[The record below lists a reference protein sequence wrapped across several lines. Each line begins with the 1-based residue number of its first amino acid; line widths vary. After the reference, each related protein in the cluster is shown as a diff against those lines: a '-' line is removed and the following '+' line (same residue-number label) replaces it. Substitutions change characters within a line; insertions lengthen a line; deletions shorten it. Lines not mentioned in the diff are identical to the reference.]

1 MRRTLTGLG
10 IVLMILGPLLQG
22 LSGASDP
29 YAYVFAPVMLAGAL
43 PRFALR
49 GLQPDPVKLAI
60 GVLVAGALSM
70 GLWWLGGA
78 IAGDNAWR
86 IDVWVPLAVVIL
98 GVLMTVAGSLLRHP
112 DKL

>member
-1 MRRTLTGLG
+1 MRRTLTGIG
-10 IVLMILGPLLQG
+10 IILMLLGPLLQG

-43 PRFALR
+43 PRFAIR

-60 GVLVAGALSM
+60 GVLVAGAVSM
-70 GLWWLGGA
+70 GLWWLGKTYVGETTWQ
-78 IAGDNAWR
+78 IALWA
-86 IDVWVPLAVVIL
+86 PLAVVIL